1 MANVS
6 DVRVGPRHR
15 KDMGDLAN
23 LAKSIQAVG
32 LLHPIVIAP
41 DHQLIAGQ
49 RRLEAVKELGW
60 TEIPARVVDLANI
73 VQGEHDENAYRKDFT
88 PSEAVAIGQALEEL
102 ERPKAAR
109 RKAAGRAKR
118 KAAGR
123 DRRRKRSPQPGASG
137 SGKLP
142 EPAVLPEDKGQTR
155 DKVAV
160 AVGLSGKTYEKA
172 KAVVKAA
179 EEDPERYGHLVEQM
193 DQTGKVDPAF
203 KQITKEQTE
212 ENALGV
218 NPPVETSLPKVQPAP
233 TKKSNWPYLNHI
245 SLRLKTYSDQLRKL
259 SKTRVAERDP
269 AAVVEWLRNVRAAL
283 DSLEREFFAGSSAE
297 GAASHE

>member
-1 MANVS
+1 
-6 DVRVGPRHR
+6 
-15 KDMGDLAN
+15 
-23 LAKSIQAVG
+23 VG

-88 PSEAVAIGQALEEL
+88 PSEAVAIGRALEEL

-123 DRRRKRSPQPGASG
+123 VRRRKRSQQPGASG

-155 DKVAV
+155 DKVAA

-193 DQTGKVDPAF
+193 DQTGKVDPAY
-203 KQITKEQTE
+203 KQVSKQQMEK
-212 ENALGV
+212 
-218 NPPVETSLPKVQPAP
+218 NPPVASPSAENTPLKIQVASK
-233 TKKSNWPYLNHI
+233 KKSNWPF
-245 SLRLKTYSDQLRKL
+245 LKYITNCLYEFSDRMKKL
-259 SKTRVAERDP
+259 SKTPVAERDP
-269 AAVVEWLRNVRAAL
+269 AAVVELFRTIHEQL
-283 DSLEREFFAGSSAE
+283 TSLERQFFADFSAE
-297 GAASHE
+297 GAAKHE